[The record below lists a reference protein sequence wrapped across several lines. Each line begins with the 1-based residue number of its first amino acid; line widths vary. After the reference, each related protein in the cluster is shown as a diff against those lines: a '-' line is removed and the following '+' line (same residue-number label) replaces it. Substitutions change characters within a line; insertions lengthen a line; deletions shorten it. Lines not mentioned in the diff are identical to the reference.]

1 MKRTYSKNRREFLR
15 GLGRGA
21 GLGALLL
28 GVGVL
33 VERPGSMNEE
43 CVNSGICRGC
53 SAFRGCGLPQAL
65 SAKEFEARQ

>member
-1 MKRTYSKNRREFLR
+1 MKRSYSPDRREFLR

-28 GVGVL
+28 GAGVL
-33 VERPGSMNEE
+33 MERPGSANEE
-43 CVNSGICRGC
+43 CINTGICRGC

-65 SAKEFEARQ
+65 SAKEFEARE

>member
-1 MKRTYSKNRREFLR
+1 MKRGYSKDRREFLR

-28 GVGVL
+28 GAGVL
-33 VERPGSMNEE
+33 MDRPGSTNEE
-43 CVNSGICRGC
+43 CINSGICRGC
-53 SAFRGCGLPQAL
+53 SVFRDCGLPQAL